1 MDGYDA
7 ISRLVI
13 HCASLIQQRLG
24 PDCPAETYRDALHH
38 QLQEVGVRV
47 SAQPCRMF
55 CIDGQ
60 RLSTQSIDLL
70 VEDKVVVNTLNVER
84 LEISHE
90 ARLLRYL
97 KLGSYQ
103 AGLILNFNGRLLRSG
118 IKSFRLSEL
127 AEAQTG

>member
-1 MDGYDA
+1 MEGYDA

-24 PDCPAETYRDALHH
+24 PDCSAETYRDALQH
-38 QLQEVGVRV
+38 QLEEVGVRV
-47 SAQPCRMF
+47 SVQPSRPLS
-55 CIDGQ
+55 IDGQ
-60 RLSTQSIDLL
+60 SVSSQSIDLL
-70 VEDKVVVNTLNVER
+70 VEGKVVVNTLNVER
-84 LEISHE
+84 LELSHE

-118 IKSFRLSEL
+118 IKCFRLPEF
-127 AEAQTG
+127 AEAQAS

>member
-13 HCASLIQQRLG
+13 HCANLIQQRLG
-24 PDCPAETYRDALHH
+24 SNCSAETYREALRH
-38 QLQEVGVRV
+38 QLEEVGARV
-47 SAQPCRMF
+47 TSQPCRMF
-55 CIDGQ
+55 CIEGQ
-60 RLSTQSIDLL
+60 RLASQSMDLL

-84 LEISHE
+84 VEISHE

-97 KLGSYQ
+97 KLGQYQ
-103 AGLILNFNGRLLRSG
+103 TGLLLNFNGRLLRSG

-127 AEAQTG
+127 ENAQAG